1 MLFPRAASDP
11 ISVGPY
17 RLNELLG
24 QGGMAV
30 VYKAKRQGPAGFE
43 KTVVVKLMLPGLI
56 ARGELVDLFRA
67 EAKLSAQLAHPNIV
81 QVHDFGVV
89 DGVPFL
95 VMEFLDGRNLT
106 QLRAALESGR
116 PSGAL
121 PLGAALAI
129 ARDMCHALGYAH
141 DFVDPEGKR
150 RQIIH
155 RDVSPSNV
163 MLCRDGTVKL
173 LDFGVA
179 KVAGQFDSEVT
190 QSFRGKYA
198 YMAPEQVNR
207 QAIDR
212 RVDVFAAG
220 IVLHEMLTGRRL
232 FAAPSEL
239 ETLER
244 VAQARVI
251 APSVDNADV
260 PRKLDALVK
269 KALSLNPNDRFSS
282 GAEMAEAIE
291 QLSGKAWTRRKLAA
305 WLTQLFPAD
314 FTVTCEVCGKQ
325 VAPGEACAECG
336 TRSPSQETEVAPVPV
351 PSVPAIESD
360 SGPLPLPPPPMSTS
374 PSGRRLALVKAESGG
389 PAAPVA
395 IDGSEA
401 LDQMSLLS
409 PAPKDSSFEP
419 NSIDKTPVEGAPLYS
434 EPQPVTRPTMVRDPG
449 DAVTATPA
457 TLAAA
462 FDSPST
468 TRSTTKPK
476 LFVVR
481 DDDSVKMGLHG
492 VPEPSR
498 PTVVATP
505 QGQPAR
511 TTGTLPSVTRR
522 QSTVPTR
529 LMAQVETPDLR
540 PRATGWKLAFALLI
554 GGGVAALST
563 MIWLQSTPS
572 PSPAVV
578 SPSSL
583 PTVQAPAP
591 SAAPTPPPAPQAPI
605 VQQAPVVVTPPAPP
619 AASVKIAAPVVVA
632 APEPSKALHAAAP
645 KTHRPARRHDATARP
660 ADPPAPKSTIREGRI
675 VDPFAGGD

>member
-1 MLFPRAASDP
+1 
-11 ISVGPY
+11 
-17 RLNELLG
+17 
-24 QGGMAV
+24 MAV

-56 ARGELVDLFRA
+56 TRTELVDLFRA
-67 EAKLSAQLAHPNIV
+67 EAKLSAQLTHPNIV

-95 VMEFLDGRNLT
+95 VMEYLDGRNLT
-106 QLRAALESGR
+106 QLRTALGDN
-116 PSGAL
+116 GKI

-163 MLCRDGTVKL
+163 MLCRDGMVKL

-179 KVAGQFDSEVT
+179 KVAGQFESEVT

-220 IVLHEMLTGRRL
+220 IVLHEMLTGKRL

-251 APSVDNADV
+251 APSVDNSEV

-291 QLSGKAWTRRKLAA
+291 ELNGKAWNRRKLMG
-305 WLTQLFPAD
+305 WLTQLFPKD

-325 VAPGEACAECG
+325 VVPGESCGECG
-336 TRSPSQETEVAPVPV
+336 TESPAQDMEIAPRSVA
-351 PSVPAIESD
+351 SIPAID
-360 SGPLPLPPPPMSTS
+360 SGPLPLPPPPAST
-374 PSGRRLALVKAESGG
+374 PSGRVLSIVREQE
-389 PAAPVA
+389 AAKVE
-395 IDGSEA
+395 GSEA
-401 LDQMSLLS
+401 LDQMSELA
-409 PAPKDSSFEP
+409 PAPRDSFEP
-419 NSIDKTPVEGAPLYS
+419 NQIDKTPVDAGPSLAKDEL
-434 EPQPVTRPTMVRDPG
+434 EPVSGVLPRTQS
-449 DAVTATPA
+449 
-457 TLAAA
+457 

-468 TRSTTKPK
+468 TRSTTRPK
-476 LFVVR
+476 LFVVK
-481 DDDSVKMGLHG
+481 DDSVRMGLPRDTR
-492 VPEPSR
+492 VMEPPTSQQSR

-505 QGQPAR
+505 RPHHPPTAQLAPRLSTR
-511 TTGTLPSVTRR
+511 TTRPMP
-522 QSTVPTR
+522 TVD
-529 LMAQVETPDLR
+529 APDLR
-540 PRATGWKLAFALLI
+540 PSGSGWKLAFALLI
-554 GGGVAALST
+554 GGGVAALMAMVFVSA
-563 MIWLQSTPS
+563 TPHKS
-572 PSPAVV
+572 EPVAVPIVGEAPRPVVTAPVEAPRPV
-578 SPSSL
+578 S
-583 PTVQAPAP
+583 
-591 SAAPTPPPAPQAPI
+591 API
-605 VQQAPVVVTPPAPP
+605 VQQAPVVVTAPAPP
-619 AASVKIAAPVVVA
+619 VEAPKPVVVEAKPAPKPVVEEA
-632 APEPSKALHAAAP
+632 APPAKPVVSRAPAKKRVVVRHRSAEPAAP
-645 KTHRPARRHDATARP
+645 KP
-660 ADPPAPKSTIREGRI
+660 TIREGRI
-675 VDPFAGGD
+675 VDPFAGSD